1 MVRGGEL
8 KPRLPIGERKRE
20 GKNSQ
25 LQVGEFTENV
35 FRDKRGEGWNE
46 LFHRQLRETDN

>member
-1 MVRGGEL
+1 MEKGRIEAAATDRRE
-8 KPRLPIGERKRE
+8 KER

-25 LQVGEFTENV
+25 LQVGEFTESV